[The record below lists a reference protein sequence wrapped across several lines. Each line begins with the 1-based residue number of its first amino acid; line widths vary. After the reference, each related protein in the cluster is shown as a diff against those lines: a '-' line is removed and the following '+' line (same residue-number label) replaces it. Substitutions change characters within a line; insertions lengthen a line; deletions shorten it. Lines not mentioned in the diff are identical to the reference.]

1 MNRLAEV
8 IVPFGLRIACRRAS
22 CPTSRSPWSVK
33 ATTEGVVR
41 DPSALAIT
49 VGSPPSRTAITEL
62 VVPRSIPTALA
73 MCVPHLQRRLAE
85 SSADP
90 KELQPTSS
98 RMRERERSRP
108 SPVGVRGTRPGGQTS
123 SRYSPDAQQ
132 LLPEQTEPR
141 PIPASAPPKPGID
154 LPVSPRSVGPPNSA
168 PTKTA
173 GHDRDCTRAGRSLPA
188 ARPTLAMPE
197 ARFGAMPAPD
207 GQAQLVRE
215 RSRSVRPRGADR
227 ERRDRSGI
235 AVLLGYG
242 EFFIDTVVALAL
254 IAGGTMLLGVVVYDF
269 VRDLGQ
275 GSFIAAVL
283 ELLSG
288 LLLVFIFTELITTIR
303 VVIARRRVVVE
314 PFLIVGIVA
323 AVRRLIV
330 ISAEAENLLGTAEFR
345 DVMLEIGVL
354 AVTVL
359 LLGATVLLLRIRRA
373 DEEPTTGPP
382 E

>member
-1 MNRLAEV
+1 
-8 IVPFGLRIACRRAS
+8 
-22 CPTSRSPWSVK
+22 
-33 ATTEGVVR
+33 
-41 DPSALAIT
+41 
-49 VGSPPSRTAITEL
+49 
-62 VVPRSIPTALA
+62 
-73 MCVPHLQRRLAE
+73 
-85 SSADP
+85 
-90 KELQPTSS
+90 
-98 RMRERERSRP
+98 
-108 SPVGVRGTRPGGQTS
+108 
-123 SRYSPDAQQ
+123 
-132 LLPEQTEPR
+132 
-141 PIPASAPPKPGID
+141 
-154 LPVSPRSVGPPNSA
+154 
-168 PTKTA
+168 
-173 GHDRDCTRAGRSLPA
+173 
-188 ARPTLAMPE
+188 
-197 ARFGAMPAPD
+197 
-207 GQAQLVRE
+207 
-215 RSRSVRPRGADR
+215 VRPRGADR

-275 GSFIAAVL
+275 GPFIAAVL

-345 DVMLEIGVL
+345 DVMIEIGVL
-354 AVTVL
+354 AATVL

>member
-1 MNRLAEV
+1 
-8 IVPFGLRIACRRAS
+8 
-22 CPTSRSPWSVK
+22 
-33 ATTEGVVR
+33 
-41 DPSALAIT
+41 
-49 VGSPPSRTAITEL
+49 
-62 VVPRSIPTALA
+62 
-73 MCVPHLQRRLAE
+73 
-85 SSADP
+85 
-90 KELQPTSS
+90 
-98 RMRERERSRP
+98 
-108 SPVGVRGTRPGGQTS
+108 
-123 SRYSPDAQQ
+123 
-132 LLPEQTEPR
+132 
-141 PIPASAPPKPGID
+141 
-154 LPVSPRSVGPPNSA
+154 
-168 PTKTA
+168 
-173 GHDRDCTRAGRSLPA
+173 
-188 ARPTLAMPE
+188 
-197 ARFGAMPAPD
+197 
-207 GQAQLVRE
+207 
-215 RSRSVRPRGADR
+215 VRPRGADR

-275 GSFIAAVL
+275 GPFVAAVL

-323 AVRRLIV
+323 AVRRLSV

-345 DVMLEIGVL
+345 DVMIEIGVL
-354 AVTVL
+354 AATVL